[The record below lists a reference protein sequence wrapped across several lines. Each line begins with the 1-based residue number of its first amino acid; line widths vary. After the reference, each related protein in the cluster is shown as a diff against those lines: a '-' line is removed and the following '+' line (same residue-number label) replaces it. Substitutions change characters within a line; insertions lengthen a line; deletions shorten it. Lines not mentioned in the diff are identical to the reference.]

1 MASLRCKNCGQKL
14 SPGVNNVC
22 PSCKTV
28 LNNSTVV
35 YISDDKNETDKY
47 WWWYNNN
54 RDNSNRKLYIVLI
67 SIAII
72 IVGLALLAPGS
83 ILRKIIRQESFKYID
98 EKLWNNTDN
107 SNGYGRFNSSKYHT
121 DDPTS
126 RRIEDSP
133 TAIQYELTQ
142 VFVESPEDETVKE
155 RIKLFIEQYEK
166 LEFGAVTYKDGYY
179 TFDITTPSKYYS
191 KEKAQEAMQIIS
203 IDIWKYLNDTK
214 ATDAFVQGVSHY

>member
-1 MASLRCKNCGQKL
+1 MASLKCKNCGQKL

-54 RDNSNRKLYIVLI
+54 RDNSNRKLYIILI

-72 IVGLALLAPGS
+72 IVGIALLAPGS
-83 ILRKIIRQESFKYID
+83 ILRKIIGQESFKYID
-98 EKLWNNTDN
+98 EKVWNNTDN

-121 DDPTS
+121 NKPTS
-126 RRIEDSP
+126 MQDNNIP
-133 TAIQYELTQ
+133 ALYYVVTQ
-142 VFVESPEDETVKE
+142 IFIKSPEDEKTKE
-155 RIKLFIEQYEK
+155 KILLFIDEYKELQ
-166 LEFGAVTYKDGYY
+166 FGYVTYSDGYY
-179 TFDITTPSKYYS
+179 TFDITTQPKYYS
-191 KEKAQEAMQIIS
+191 KDDLDEGNNKLKTSLEQ
-203 IDIWKYLNDTK
+203 YLKGTK
-214 ATDAFVQGVSHY
+214 AEEYLIQYYKCR